1 MIAAAW
7 NARTPRERLLI
18 GAAGGLASVLI
29 VTQLLIAPV
38 LGAHAS
44 AKASYSRAL
53 SDWTAVQDALTR
65 LGGEGAAGE
74 GADASASLRAV
85 ISNSAAQHE
94 LALARVQ
101 PSGEAALS
109 VSLED
114 AQATTLFRWL
124 RELRDR
130 HGVHVQRASV
140 RRSDRNAV
148 VRATLVLSSE
158 ASS

>member
-7 NARTPRERLLI
+7 NARTSREKLLI
-18 GAAGGLASVLI
+18 GAAGGLVLVI
-29 VTQLLIAPV
+29 VVTQVLIAPV

-44 AKASYSRAL
+44 AKSTYERAL
-53 SDWTAVQDALTR
+53 ADWAAVQDALTR
-65 LGGEGAAGE
+65 LGGGGAP
-74 GADASASLRAV
+74 ADEAQASASLRAV
-85 ISNSAAQHE
+85 ISNSAAQNE
-94 LALARVQ
+94 LTLARVQ
-101 PSGEAALS
+101 PSGDGALS

-114 AQATTLFRWL
+114 AEATTLFRWL
-124 RELRDR
+124 RVLRDR

-158 ASS
+158 APR